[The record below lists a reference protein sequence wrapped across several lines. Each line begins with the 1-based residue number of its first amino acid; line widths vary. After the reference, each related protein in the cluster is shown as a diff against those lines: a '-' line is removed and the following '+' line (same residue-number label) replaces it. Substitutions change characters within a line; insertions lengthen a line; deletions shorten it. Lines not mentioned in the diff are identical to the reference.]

1 MILSLFNYIF
11 NVMFELFSEHG
22 VNKTKNYG
30 NFQIGQNGYPNLIQV
45 TSK

>member
-1 MILSLFNYIF
+1 MIFSLFNYIF
-11 NVMFELFSEHG
+11 SVMFELFDECG
-22 VNKTKNYG
+22 VKQIKNYG